1 MFELELER
9 TVGERGGKRTRIFTP
24 PPPSLSL
31 FLTFDRPLS
40 RNFFLSLTIRCH
52 QSQRWRPQFSL
63 RKYLLAKITP
73 ALRLGLG
80 GGGGGGDRYDNLIY
94 SGYFHKSLE
103 ISDYLFTYLLLKI
116 YFHLKYY
123 LKLWRLN
130 LVSVNEDACLRSIG
144 KSLQNRAPPYEKLL
158 LG

>member
-1 MFELELER
+1 MAA
-9 TVGERGGKRTRIFTP
+9 TIFVKKI
-24 PPPSLSL
+24 LA
-31 FLTFDRPLS
+31 RQ
-40 RNFFLSLTIRCH
+40 NYAC
-52 QSQRWRPQFSL
+52 SQARV
-63 RKYLLAKITP
+63 
-73 ALRLGLG
+73 G
-80 GGGGGGDRYDNLIY
+80 GGGVDRYDNLIY
-94 SGYFHKSLE
+94 SGYFHKSIE

>member
-31 FLTFDRPLS
+31 FLTVDRPLS

-80 GGGGGGDRYDNLIY
+80 GGGGVDRYDNLIY
-94 SGYFHKSLE
+94 SRYFHQSIE
-103 ISDYLFTYLLLKI
+103 ISDYLSIYLPTTKNLLSLKILLKT
-116 YFHLKYY
+116 L
-123 LKLWRLN
+123 
-130 LVSVNEDACLRSIG
+130 AT
-144 KSLQNRAPPYEKLL
+144 
-158 LG
+158 

>member
-52 QSQRWRPQFSL
+52 QSQRWWPQFSL

-80 GGGGGGDRYDNLIY
+80 GGGGVDRYDNLIY
-94 SGYFHKSLE
+94 SRYFHQSIE
-103 ISDYLFTYLLLKI
+103 ISDYLSIYLPTTKNLLSLKILLKT
-116 YFHLKYY
+116 L
-123 LKLWRLN
+123 
-130 LVSVNEDACLRSIG
+130 AT
-144 KSLQNRAPPYEKLL
+144 
-158 LG
+158 

>member
-1 MFELELER
+1 MFELESER

-80 GGGGGGDRYDNLIY
+80 GGGWTDTITNLFAVFPSVI
-94 SGYFHKSLE
+94 E
-103 ISDYLFTYLLLKI
+103 ISDYLSIYLPTTKNLLSLKILLKT
-116 YFHLKYY
+116 L
-123 LKLWRLN
+123 
-130 LVSVNEDACLRSIG
+130 AT
-144 KSLQNRAPPYEKLL
+144 
-158 LG
+158 

>member
-1 MFELELER
+1 MFEFELER

-31 FLTFDRPLS
+31 FLTVDRPLS

-80 GGGGGGDRYDNLIY
+80 GGGGDRYDNLIY
-94 SGYFHKSLE
+94 SGYFHKSIE
-103 ISDYLFTYLLLKI
+103 ISDYLSTYLLLKI

>member
-1 MFELELER
+1 MSLRLFIDRPCLNW
-9 TVGERGGKRTRIFTP
+9 RTRIFTP

-52 QSQRWRPQFSL
+52 QSQRWRLQFWL

-80 GGGGGGDRYDNLIY
+80 GVGGVDRYDNLIY
-94 SGYFHKSLE
+94 SRYFHQLIE
-103 ISDYLFTYLLLKI
+103 ISDYLSIYLPTTKNLLSLKILLKT
-116 YFHLKYY
+116 L
-123 LKLWRLN
+123 
-130 LVSVNEDACLRSIG
+130 AT
-144 KSLQNRAPPYEKLL
+144 
-158 LG
+158 